1 MRLVY
6 AYWQFSSFAASSFNI
21 RLIIVFYKKMK
32 GKESEG
38 FPLIYVPVSNCDI
51 LILQIIKLTFSSFI
65 LQYLTLILAV
75 VHVG

>member
-1 MRLVY
+1 
-6 AYWQFSSFAASSFNI
+6 
-21 RLIIVFYKKMK
+21 MK

-38 FPLIYVPVSNCDI
+38 FPLIYLPVSNCDI